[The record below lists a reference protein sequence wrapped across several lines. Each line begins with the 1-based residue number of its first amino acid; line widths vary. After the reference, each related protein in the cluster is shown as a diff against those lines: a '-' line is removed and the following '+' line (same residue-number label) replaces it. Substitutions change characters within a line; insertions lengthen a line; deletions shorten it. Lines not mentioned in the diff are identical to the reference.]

1 MKKKL
6 KGFLPY
12 LAVIFIVIIFIS
24 IYFIFFY
31 KSTSLK
37 RITKI
42 LDTKYDSIECIGSN
56 CNLIK
61 AVNDKKIS
69 LLNSKGKKIITYTS
83 NDDNKNLYGGTDNYF
98 ITVKKVDDNTVT
110 YILNDI
116 EGKIIYKTNNK
127 LEEINENYILENI
140 KDNEY
145 NVIKKNG
152 KKIYSNIEKI
162 DFYNNKEYISLK
174 INNEYSIFNKRFEKI
189 LSNYSVDK
197 EIKDEEDNTIYLI
210 VKNEKTSKYSY
221 FNIKSNKIIGEE
233 FDKYK
238 ESENKDELIITKKQT
253 NKNVKYLLTKKGKQI
268 KLNDNK
274 EQIDLVNEIKSNLKD
289 KYYLY
294 TSSVIDDD
302 QKYVFVDNLK
312 NNSFGI
318 YELKTKKYSEI
329 YKYSKTKNIYSNVT
343 KLDSKKGL
351 YYQVNCSSKKC
362 DTPVTVVYDLT
373 GNKVILKLESNEK
386 LPEKYIQYNNGYK
399 VIKYSKSSNSDYK
412 NKYVLYDKNNK
423 ELLSSD
429 NEIVIID
436 SEVILGEN
444 ESTTSLVFYFAKEK
458 KKLNDNNGEIIT
470 INNNKYYKYSSD
482 KNIIR
487 KFLSQPKVLNR
498 LAANRNKKMQ
508 EYFTRK
514 AKENLA
520 NNKII
525 QEYKSCINLRDEDIK
540 KIFNERVE
548 ELGFSENSKPRCE
561 IDDNPSM
568 FFGVYDHGMN
578 KVLLYRDSL
587 KRDGVNFK
595 EETINTIFHELTH
608 AKQHA
613 LVREYF
619 NLTDGITFNHEK
631 IEDLKNLSQDDQ
643 IKLLAMLLAQC
654 QYDYTF
660 TNGCDSTKTVQLCDY
675 ENLNDEVEAFAYG
688 KEAQRLLGQN

>member
-6 KGFLPY
+6 KRVLPY

-31 KSTSLK
+31 KSNSLK

-98 ITVKKVDDNTVT
+98 ISVKKVDDNTVT

-174 INNEYSIFNKRFEKI
+174 INNEYSIFNKKFEKI

-268 KLNDNK
+268 KLNDN
-274 EQIDLVNEIKSNLKD
+274 
-289 KYYLY
+289 

-329 YKYSKTKNIYSNVT
+329 YKYSKTENIYSNVT

-351 YYQVNCSSKKC
+351 FYQVNCSSKKC

-373 GNKVILKLESNEK
+373 ENKVILKLESDDK
-386 LPEKYIQYNNGYK
+386 IPEKYIQYNNGYK

-412 NKYVLYDKNNK
+412 NKYALYDKNNK

-436 SEVILGEN
+436 SEIILGEN

-487 KFLSQPKVLNR
+487 NSEGEIIFESPKNSSIIYSDTSIMSLDS
-498 LAANRNKKMQ
+498 
-508 EYFTRK
+508 
-514 AKENLA
+514 ENITLKNVA
-520 NNKII
+520 YEKTVKYKLDKNETISNNNLEKINPYKNAIYINNTSEKYIKIVNNKG
-525 QEYKSCINLRDEDIK
+525 KTIK
-540 KIFNERVE
+540 KIDDVTINKVA
-548 ELGFSENSKPRCE
+548 ENSSSNIVIIVK
-561 IDDNPSM
+561 NSK
-568 FFGVYDHGMN
+568 N
-578 KVLLYRDSL
+578 KYGLLI
-587 KRDGVNFK
+587 G
-595 EETINTIFHELTH
+595 E
-608 AKQHA
+608 
-613 LVREYF
+613 
-619 NLTDGITFNHEK
+619 
-631 IEDLKNLSQDDQ
+631 
-643 IKLLAMLLAQC
+643 
-654 QYDYTF
+654 
-660 TNGCDSTKTVQLCDY
+660 
-675 ENLNDEVEAFAYG
+675 
-688 KEAQRLLGQN
+688 

>member
-6 KGFLPY
+6 KRVLPY
-12 LAVIFIVIIFIS
+12 LAIIFIVIIFIS

-31 KSTSLK
+31 KSNSLK
-37 RITKI
+37 RITKV

-98 ITVKKVDDNTVT
+98 ISVKKVDDNTVT

-174 INNEYSIFNKRFEKI
+174 INNEYSIFNKKFEKI

-221 FNIKSNKIIGEE
+221 FNIKSNKIMGEE

-329 YKYSKTKNIYSNVT
+329 YKYSKTENIYSNVT

-373 GNKVILKLESNEK
+373 ENKVILKLESDDK
-386 LPEKYIQYNNGYK
+386 IPEKYIQYNNGYK

-436 SEVILGEN
+436 SEIILGEN

-487 KFLSQPKVLNR
+487 NSEGEIIFESPKNSSIIYSDTSIMSLDS
-498 LAANRNKKMQ
+498 
-508 EYFTRK
+508 
-514 AKENLA
+514 ENITLKNVA
-520 NNKII
+520 YEKTVKYKLDKNETISNNNLEKINPYKNAIYINNTSEKYIKIVNNKG
-525 QEYKSCINLRDEDIK
+525 KTIK
-540 KIFNERVE
+540 KIDDVTINKVA
-548 ELGFSENSKPRCE
+548 ENSSSNVVIIVK
-561 IDDNPSM
+561 NSK
-568 FFGVYDHGMN
+568 N
-578 KVLLYRDSL
+578 KYGLLI
-587 KRDGVNFK
+587 G
-595 EETINTIFHELTH
+595 E
-608 AKQHA
+608 
-613 LVREYF
+613 
-619 NLTDGITFNHEK
+619 
-631 IEDLKNLSQDDQ
+631 
-643 IKLLAMLLAQC
+643 
-654 QYDYTF
+654 
-660 TNGCDSTKTVQLCDY
+660 
-675 ENLNDEVEAFAYG
+675 
-688 KEAQRLLGQN
+688 